1 MGLETEAIEW
11 MFGLGITFGLG
22 MAFMLLTYPNF
33 TSFLIWS
40 MVWCSFTVE
49 AHLLPL
55 WVFVALFVI
64 NILNVGITYF
74 HKSTSGGNMGNNEV
88 G

>member
-1 MGLETEAIEW
+1 MGIETEAFSW

-22 MAFMLLTYPNF
+22 MVFMLLTYPNF

-40 MVWCSFTVE
+40 MVWCSFCVE

-55 WVFVALFVI
+55 WVFVALFIV
-64 NILNVGITYF
+64 NILNVGMSYF
-74 HKSTSGGNMGNNEV
+74 KQSIGRGGSPNNEV
-88 G
+88 